1 MAIKVVKIVP
11 NNFTNQS
18 RDTRE
23 ITTLIEMGCEVTII
37 IKEEGEEDY
46 KGPLEPLMVR
56 LSSRPLANRISNK
69 LINRAYSFY
78 LWVKEVRKQK
88 ADILSCHDYICLY
101 IGWFSTLFQK
111 KKPKLVYD
119 SHEFEYESGI
129 RKPFRK
135 ACFKYLERFIIK
147 KCGMV
152 MMVNDTI
159 ADEVQK
165 LHHLKD
171 RPEVVKNIPNYW
183 HLDYDFIKTRKEDF
197 RKEHGIT
204 DEEMVVLYQGGII
217 EGRGVEK
224 AISAIAKIN
233 NTRLIIMGYGQP
245 EYVQETKKLV
255 SEKHVEDRVIFFP
268 PVSQKELW
276 KYTTIA
282 DIGLCTI
289 ENTWLSYYYSLP
301 NKLFE
306 YIQALVPVLGSD
318 FPEIGRIVNGYKIGV
333 TCNPD
338 NVDSVVEGIYRLG
351 EFIKNTDITN
361 SLMRA
366 KEELHWENEKKHLI
380 EAYRKLIAKIVQ

>member
-1 MAIKVVKIVP
+1 
-11 NNFTNQS
+11 
-18 RDTRE
+18 
-23 ITTLIEMGCEVTII
+23 
-37 IKEEGEEDY
+37 
-46 KGPLEPLMVR
+46 
-56 LSSRPLANRISNK
+56 
-69 LINRAYSFY
+69 
-78 LWVKEVRKQK
+78 
-88 ADILSCHDYICLY
+88 
-101 IGWFSTLFQK
+101 
-111 KKPKLVYD
+111 
-119 SHEFEYESGI
+119 
-129 RKPFRK
+129 
-135 ACFKYLERFIIK
+135 
-147 KCGMV
+147 

-165 LHHLKD
+165 LHHLKE
-171 RPEVVKNIPNYW
+171 RPEVVRNIPNYW
-183 HLDYDFIKTRKEDF
+183 NLDFDFITRRKVDF

-204 DEEMVVLYQGGII
+204 EGEKIVLYQGGII

-224 AISAIAKIN
+224 AISAIAKIDN
-233 NTRLIIMGYGQP
+233 VRLVIMGYGQP

-255 SEKHVEDRVIFFP
+255 SEEHVDDRVIFLP

-318 FPEIGRIVNGYKIGV
+318 FPEIGRIVNGYKIGI

-338 NVDSVVEGIYRLG
+338 RVDSVVEGINKLT
-351 EFIKNTDITN
+351 ELIETTDVRNNLIQ
-361 SLMRA
+361 A

-380 EAYRKLIAKIVQ
+380 EAYRNLIAKIAQ